1 MLTSKQKKTVLSL
14 SLSLALRILGL
25 SLVLPIFI
33 FYGSEFTDN
42 PALIGFAFG
51 AYGLTQAI
59 FQVPFGIWSDKYGRK
74 KTIVMGLML
83 FAVGSILAAFPTNIY
98 VLIFARLL
106 QGCGAISSS
115 VIAFVADVVP
125 DKDRSKAMA
134 YIGMPYGIAFS
145 IGIVSGPLLAAVF
158 GYPFLFELM
167 AVLTIITA
175 ICIHMFIPEPKKTE
189 HRKMV
194 KITSGDIGR
203 VAKNRNLLK
212 LSISGF
218 INNFILV
225 SMFLVLPWF
234 IVEFISFPGWTDEN
248 LILGRVMLTVVIV
261 GIVIMFLATSYAD
274 KGHRR
279 RMGIV
284 GFGILASSP
293 ALLFVVYNYFLPSS
307 IDPTPGRTIILIILA
322 ALLFF
327 SGFSIIEPILQ
338 SIVTRVTDRNITG
351 TAAGFYSMSQFIGTF
366 TAGVSSGL
374 VILTGLEN
382 LLLMIIIFAVIGLF
396 TMLSLDYKG

>member
-1 MLTSKQKKTVLSL
+1 MLTSKQKKTVLGL

-33 FYGSEFTDN
+33 FYGSEFTNN

-51 AYGLTQAI
+51 GYGLTQAI
-59 FQVPFGIWSDKYGRK
+59 FQVPFGILSDKFGRK
-74 KTIVMGLML
+74 KTIVLGLLL
-83 FAVGSILAAFPTNIY
+83 FAIGSIIAAFPPNIF

-125 DKDRSKAMA
+125 DEDRSKAMA

-145 IGIVSGPLLAAVF
+145 IGIVSGPLLSAIF

-175 ICIHMFIPEPKKTE
+175 ICIHMFIPEPKKTKKE
-189 HRKMV
+189 QIT
-194 KITSGDIGR
+194 KISTKDVGR
-203 VAKNRNLLK
+203 VAKNRNLVK

-225 SMFLVLPWF
+225 SMFSILPWF
-234 IVEFISFPGWTDEN
+234 IVEFIMFKGWTDEN

-274 KGHRR
+274 RGHRR
-279 RMGIV
+279 QMGII

-293 ALLFVVYNYFLPSS
+293 ALLMVVYKYFLPSS
-307 IDPTPGRTIILIILA
+307 IDTTPGGTIILIILA
-322 ALLFF
+322 ATLFF
-327 SGFSIIEPILQ
+327 SGFSIIEPMLQ
-338 SIVTRVTDRNITG
+338 SIVTRVTDRHITG

-366 TAGVSSGL
+366 TAGVSAGL
-374 VILTGLEN
+374 VILTGVEN
-382 LLLMIIIFAVIGLF
+382 LLLLIIIFAIIGLI
-396 TMLSLDYKG
+396 TMVSLDYDG